1 MKRFWICR
9 AVYFILLLL
18 IALPVSAYYHNHSSG
33 GMFIIGILLLL
44 ILIPLVKILF
54 YAFLVLVTN
63 KWTWIIGGGL
73 LFLVVLVNIDNE
85 QKKNWHPQTNY
96 PSSSQVQYNSIEMPY
111 DNNQS
116 SKTVSPVKKERT
128 EEYKEKCFVC
138 GGLGSIRCTFCN
150 GTGVIEDRCPSCK
163 GSGGNYQIQCRFCF
177 GRGTV
182 GTFGST
188 CFECGGSGYSR
199 AYCGNCNGSGKIV
212 SVCTV
217 CDFYKHMVSCKN
229 CSGTGY
235 VTKTRVVEYYE

>member
-163 GSGGNYQIQCRFCF
+163 G
-177 GRGTV
+177 
-182 GTFGST
+182 
-188 CFECGGSGYSR
+188 R
-199 AYCGNCNGSGKIV
+199 ALKKMPILGKTNKNAV
-212 SVCTV
+212 S
-217 CDFYKHMVSCKN
+217 FYTSEQFSN
-229 CSGTGY
+229 I
-235 VTKTRVVEYYE
+235 